1 MHAASTSTTVSVALC
16 TYNGER
22 FVRAQLESIL
32 TQSYPVAEVV
42 IGDDGSSD
50 RTVDIIRDIIRETV
64 ATGAALDTVRIVFTD
79 RVGGVVPNFERTL
92 KACTGSLIALSD
104 QDDVWHPDR
113 ILRAVERFD
122 ALPSLELLASDA
134 RIIDGHGES
143 HGATLWGR
151 LYVSA
156 DELGRIADRR
166 GFESLIRRNVVT
178 GATTMLRREL
188 LEAALPLPA
197 SWVHDEWLAILAAAR
212 GGFDVIPEQL
222 IDYRVHGGNQIGVAE
237 PTLRRRVAQ
246 VFAPRGDRL
255 DRLALR
261 ADTLV
266 DTLEAMGVAADV
278 MELARVKQSFE
289 RQRALYP
296 ASRLRRLGP
305 VAANARGGSYRRLS
319 SQGNLDVIRDLAQPA
334 SAS

>member
-1 MHAASTSTTVSVALC
+1 MHAASTSTTVSVAMC

-32 TQSYPVAEVV
+32 TQSYPVAEVI

-50 RTVDIIRDIIRETV
+50 RTVAIIRDIV
-64 ATGAALDTVRIVFTD
+64 AAGAAQDTVRIAFTD

-92 KACTGSLIALSD
+92 RACTGSLVALSD

-113 ILRAVERFD
+113 ILRAVGRFD
-122 ALPSLELLASDA
+122 ERPSLDLLASDA
-134 RIIDGHGES
+134 TIIDGDGES
-143 HGATLWGR
+143 IGATLWGH

-156 DELGRIADRR
+156 DELGRIADGR
-166 GFESLIRRNVVT
+166 GFEALIRRNVVT

-188 LEAALPLPA
+188 LEAALPLPD
-197 SWVHDEWLAILAAAR
+197 SWIHDEWLAILAAAR
-212 GGFDVIPEQL
+212 GGFDVIPDQL

-237 PTLRRRVAQ
+237 PTLRRRLAQ
-246 VFAPRGDRL
+246 VLAPRGDRL
-255 DRLALR
+255 DRLAVR
-261 ADTLV
+261 ADRLV
-266 DTLEAMGVAADV
+266 DTLDAMDVAAGV
-278 MELARVKQSFE
+278 MELARLKQRFE
-289 RQRALYP
+289 RRRSLYP

-305 VAANARGGSYRRLS
+305 VAVNARKGSYRRLS

-334 SAS
+334 SAD